1 MSYLTL
7 PESINMLLDA
17 HEPETDATDQQLAAV
32 RAATPSG
39 DYFYADQCGRLI
51 SIATSYQIRLHLLC
65 KRLRELA
72 AEEAVEAA
80 AITTVCPVGDQIECP
95 NCGGLGTDR
104 PGTFGSYDLYV
115 DHLCHVCQGEQI
127 VMCICD
133 QGPDPDCVVCTH
145 A

>member
-7 PESINMLLDA
+7 PESINMLLDS

-95 NCGGLGTDR
+95 NCGGLG
-104 PGTFGSYDLYV
+104 

-133 QGPDPDCVVCTH
+133 EGPDPDCVVCTH

>member
-1 MSYLTL
+1 MSGLTL

-17 HEPETDATDQQLAAV
+17 HEPETDVTDQQLAAV

-39 DYFYADQCGRLI
+39 DYFYADQCGRLLA
-51 SIATSYQIRLHLLC
+51 IATSYQIRQRLLC

-95 NCGGLGTDR
+95 NCGETVYFDVDMVDSEEGLIC
-104 PGTFGSYDLYV
+104 PNCNAEIELDLP
-115 DHLCHVCQGEQI
+115 CGCGCGCE
-127 VMCICD
+127 
-133 QGPDPDCVVCTH
+133 DCKEDDD
-145 A
+145 